1 MDSALY
7 MCACCVELR
16 TRVALYTVGLINR
29 SLCACASDE
38 DECFL
43 ARFVVVVVVAW
54 YYINRFGFV
63 EKKGTCVC
71 ACTCTHLLFDQRE
84 SWGAAQLDACA
95 RLAGSTHKPLSD
107 RLHFAHAIADRVR
120 CKTQIITHS
129 QAYTIWRVTIS
140 RTRGY

>member
-63 EKKGTCVC
+63 EKK
-71 ACTCTHLLFDQRE
+71 AH
-84 SWGAAQLDACA
+84 ACA
-95 RLAGSTHKPLSD
+95 RALARTCYLTSGNPGALLSWTRARAWLAAHTSLSLIVCTLHMRSPIGCAVKHK
-107 RLHFAHAIADRVR
+107 
-120 CKTQIITHS
+120 
-129 QAYTIWRVTIS
+129 
-140 RTRGY
+140 